1 MSRRSPFGS
10 VRQRG
15 SGRWQAVY
23 YFDGKQTSAGIFNAK
38 ADAWAA
44 LSLIEADLRRGVL
57 GDPTAGRMSLVEYAE
72 MWMKQKS
79 NLSARTKELYVH
91 VLETQIA
98 PKLGHIPLA
107 ALTSAKV
114 RAWNAEISM
123 VHPASAAKAYR
134 LLSSIMKTAVL
145 DGIVSSSPCRVR
157 GAGVEKVS
165 DRPVAS
171 PSDIRR
177 LEMEMPERLRIAVA
191 LAAWCQLRRGEV
203 LGLRRG
209 DIDIENQS
217 IFVRHNRTFTMAGV
231 PIEKEPKSKAGNRVL
246 AVPDHLFVQLVEH
259 LNKYVSDGADAYV
272 VCDMQHLPISA
283 NSLHG
288 HWRRARARIGR
299 TDLRFHDLRHA
310 GLTYAA
316 STGATTAELMHRA
329 GHASPAAAMRYQHA
343 LRERD
348 RRVAGSLNEVI
359 DRDNDQ

>member
-1 MSRRSPFGS
+1 MSRRSHFGS

-23 YFDGKQTSAGIFNAK
+23 YFDGKQTSAGSFSSK

-57 GDPTAGRMSLVEYAE
+57 GDPKAGRVSLEEYSE
-72 MWMKQKS
+72 LWMRQKT
-79 NLSARTKELYVH
+79 NLSARTKELYAH
-91 VLETQIA
+91 VLRTQII
-98 PKLGHIPLA
+98 PKLGRIPIA
-107 ALTSAKV
+107 ALTST
-114 RAWNAEISM
+114 RIRSWNAEISIA
-123 VHPASAAKAYR
+123 HPASAAKAYR
-134 LLSSIMKTAVL
+134 LLSSMMKTAVL
-145 DGIVSSSPCRVR
+145 DGIISSSPCRVR
-157 GAGVEKVS
+157 GAGVEKIS
-165 DRPVAS
+165 ERPIAS
-171 PSDIRR
+171 PIEIRR

-209 DIDIENQS
+209 DIDFGNQS
-217 IFVRHNRTFTMAGV
+217 IHVRHNRTFTMAGEPV
-231 PIEKEPKSKAGNRVL
+231 EKEPKSKAGNRVL
-246 AVPDHLFVQLVEH
+246 AVPDHLFAQLVRH
-259 LNKYVSDGADAYV
+259 LDQYVSNEADAYV
-272 VCDMQHLPISA
+272 VCNVDHLPISA

-288 HWRRARARIGR
+288 YWRRAREQIGR
-299 TDLRFHDLRHA
+299 SDLRFHDLRHA

-348 RRVAGSLNEVI
+348 RRVAKSLDEVI
-359 DRDNDQ
+359 GRNTD